1 MTQPVKT
8 DPASNNVS
16 SAWTKIIKDLENG
29 ASSLGDRI
37 QSIVLMVPNLVKMI
51 LLQAAWIKNLL
62 KAKNKNNSVQP
73 SQSNARQENDAQ

>member
-1 MTQPVKT
+1 MTQKS
-8 DPASNNVS
+8 DQNNV
-16 SAWTKIIKDLENG
+16 AWTKIIEDLENG